1 MKKSVFIILFY
12 TLIANVTVA
21 QTPPSNAE
29 LTTLVNQAFTNYP
42 RLREQEIAVENASLR
57 VDIVRG
63 QYLPTVSADGSIR
76 YIDPVAE
83 ASFGAPGQE
92 QILRFQPKDNYNAQ
106 IGANGL
112 IFDFGKT
119 KAQVDKALAEAKLSQ
134 DNLAQFRGMIAYQ
147 VAQIYYGILFS
158 KKSIE
163 VQQSQIGALE
173 DNRQQVEIRV
183 KNGDALE
190 LDLLNANVALENARN
205 RLTDLQA
212 QLEKQQILLHLFTG
226 NDGSAITTQ
235 SFDFQNI
242 TTEVSALAAAAQNTD
257 FELLLA
263 NDRIQI
269 AENDIRYTRKFLF
282 PTLSYNGSVGFRNGY
297 QPDIDQFRFNY
308 ALGIGLSYPLY
319 VGGRDRKQLRISE
332 LTLNSARATLEATRQ
347 NLESD
352 LSQTMADVR
361 ANQRKLENVSTV
373 IGQAQSALDITRS
386 RFRNGIATNTD
397 VLTAQ
402 ANLEQAQLSQIQYQY
417 QLTLSKLTLSRLQG
431 VRFW

>member
-212 QLEKQQILLHLFTG
+212 QLEKQQIPVEISFSAGAFVCNRVYYEFYQTCGKAVPGLFVH
-226 NDGSAITTQ
+226 
-235 SFDFQNI
+235 FP
-242 TTEVSALAAAAQNTD
+242 
-257 FELLLA
+257 
-263 NDRIQI
+263 
-269 AENDIRYTRKFLF
+269 FL
-282 PTLSYNGSVGFRNGY
+282 SSQAVG
-297 QPDIDQFRFNY
+297 DQKRVFMSWDLQKKAFLEILRFF
-308 ALGIGLSYPLY
+308 
-319 VGGRDRKQLRISE
+319 KE
-332 LTLNSARATLEATRQ
+332 
-347 NLESD
+347 
-352 LSQTMADVR
+352 
-361 ANQRKLENVSTV
+361 
-373 IGQAQSALDITRS
+373 
-386 RFRNGIATNTD
+386 
-397 VLTAQ
+397 
-402 ANLEQAQLSQIQYQY
+402 
-417 QLTLSKLTLSRLQG
+417 
-431 VRFW
+431 